1 MLFYNIYHR
10 YCQNKENQV
19 ACIKETIAS
28 LDISLS
34 EVEQLLAQNGYIYQF
49 NVSKIKTQLDQLSYD
64 TKRKMSNPITGFKKI
79 IYGLSSIQ
87 KQYEEKQEE
96 FDTKANTFFESVRQ
110 HNKQFMNKAV
120 ADARK
125 IVGNVEGR
133 PLDAQQMEC
142 IVKNPRNQLVIAGAG
157 TGKTTTIIGKVKFLL
172 GSHLCKEDEICVL
185 SFTNAAAAEMEQR
198 LYVQTNAE
206 IHVST
211 FHSLG
216 LEILRQTDKAAP
228 DLFNDLGRF
237 VLESLKKHLEKREY
251 AILFTTYL
259 LFNRIEVKSEFDFKD
274 EKSYKEYLE
283 TNPPM
288 TILGESVK
296 SYGEME
302 IANFL
307 TQQGISYKYEAAYPI
322 DTRTEEFDQ
331 YHPDFYL
338 PDYNIYIEYFGINR
352 KNEVPAYFKGKG
364 NKTASQTYLEG
375 MEWKR
380 KLHRGN
386 QTTLIECYAYEHME
400 GKMLDK
406 LKQDLL
412 KFKVKLTPINVED
425 VFQYLSEG
433 RNRILE
439 EIGGIMQ
446 TVISLAK
453 GKRMTSEDLLRL
465 CEQRCIRQIPLA
477 HLVVPIM
484 EDYESYLRSQGQ
496 IDFTDMLNRA
506 GDYINEGKYH
516 HKYKYVIVD
525 EYQDLSSGQYELL
538 KALRKDKDYTL
549 FCVGDDWQSIYR
561 FNGSDISYILH
572 FSEYWGDTETS
583 YIETTYR
590 FFQRLVDISGDFI
603 MKNPNQLRKRIRSGN
618 DAGRKEYVLG
628 KVEGYTERNAVQF
641 MREKIIDLPQGSSVY
656 FIGRYKF
663 DVDIFKNDIR
673 FKTMYDN
680 SRQATVIRLEG
691 REDLKMEFYT
701 AHKSKGLQ
709 ADYVFI
715 INNKAQGMGFPSK
728 IKNSTL
734 IEQLL
739 ERSDDYPYAE
749 ERRLF
754 YVALTRA
761 RKQVF
766 LVIIKENISVFANEM
781 INKYQDEMKKLD
793 YICPRCGAPLKRR
806 EGQYGPFLAC
816 SAYSKGCTYTRKIRS
831 KSK

>member
-1 MLFYNIYHR
+1 MSFPNIYNR
-10 YCQNKENQV
+10 YLQNKETQTTF
-19 ACIKETIAS
+19 IKESITS
-28 LDISLS
+28 LDAYLS
-34 EVEQLLAQNGYIYQF
+34 KVDQLLSKDEYLYQF
-49 NVSKIKTQLDQLSYD
+49 NISKTKTQMDQLSRD

-198 LYVQTNAE
+198 LYAQTNAG

-274 EKSYKEYLE
+274 EKSYREYLE

-307 TQQGISYKYEAAYPI
+307 TQQGISYKYEAAYPV

-352 KNEVPAYFKGKG
+352 NNEVPAYFKGKG

-380 KLHRGN
+380 KLHKEN

-412 KFKVKLTPINVED
+412 KLKVKLTPINVED

-680 SRQATVIRLEG
+680 SRQTTVIRLEG

-728 IKNSTL
+728 IKNPTL

-766 LVIIKENISVFANEM
+766 FVIIKENISVFANEM
-781 INKYQDEMKKLD
+781 INKPELFTAV
-793 YICPRCGAPLKRR
+793 P
-806 EGQYGPFLAC
+806 
-816 SAYSKGCTYTRKIRS
+816 
-831 KSK
+831 

>member
-1 MLFYNIYHR
+1 MLFSNIYHQ
-10 YCQNKENQV
+10 YLQNKETQTTF
-19 ACIKETIAS
+19 IKESITS
-28 LDISLS
+28 LDSSMS
-34 EVEQLLAQNGYIYQF
+34 EVTQLLDKNEYLYQF
-49 NVSKIKTQLDQLSYD
+49 NVSKTKAQLEQLSRD
-64 TKRKMSNPITGFKKI
+64 IKRKMSNPITGFKRV

-87 KQYEEKQEE
+87 KQYEKKQEE
-96 FDTKANTFFESVRQ
+96 YDEKVNTFFESVRQ
-110 HNKQFMNKAV
+110 HNRQFMNKAV

-125 IVGNVEGR
+125 LVGNVEGR

-172 GSHLCKEDEICVL
+172 GSHLCSEDEICVL
-185 SFTNAAAAEMEQR
+185 SFTNAAATEMGQR
-198 LYVQTNAE
+198 LYAQTNAK

-211 FHSLG
+211 FHSMG

-228 DLFNDLGRF
+228 DLYHDLGKF
-237 VLESLKKHLEKREY
+237 VLESLEKHLRKPEY
-251 AILFTTYL
+251 AMLFTTYL

-364 NKTASQTYLEG
+364 NKSASQTYLEG

-380 KLHRGN
+380 KLHSEN
-386 QTTLIECYAYEHME
+386 QTTMIECYAYDHLER
-400 GKMLDK
+400 KMLDK

-412 KFKVKLTPINVED
+412 KLKVELNPINMED
-425 VFQYLSEG
+425 VLQYLSEG
-433 RNRILE
+433 KNHILE
-439 EIGGIMQ
+439 EVGGIMQ

-453 GKRMTSEDLLRL
+453 GKRMKSEDLLKL

-477 HLVVPIM
+477 HLVMPIM
-484 EDYESYLRSQGQ
+484 EDYESYLCSQGQ

-506 GDYINEGKYH
+506 VDYIDEGKYH
-516 HKYKYVIVD
+516 HNYKYVIVD
-525 EYQDLSSGQYELL
+525 EYQDLSYGQYELL

-572 FSEYWGDTETS
+572 FSEHWGDTEIS

-590 FFQRLVDISGDFI
+590 FFQRLVDISGDFV
-603 MKNPNQLRKRIRSGN
+603 MKNPNQLSKRIRSGN
-618 DAGRKEYVLG
+618 DTGRKEYVLG
-628 KVEGYTERNAVQF
+628 KIEGYTERNAVQF

-663 DVDIFKNDIR
+663 DVDILKNDIR
-673 FKTMYDN
+673 FKTWYDN
-680 SRQATVIRLEG
+680 SRQTTIIKLEG

-728 IKNSTL
+728 IKNPAL

-739 ERSDDYPYAE
+739 ERADDYPYAE
-749 ERRLF
+749 ERRVF

-761 RKQVF
+761 RKRVF
-766 LVIIKENISVFANEM
+766 LVTVKDNISVFAKEL
-781 INKYQDEMKKLD
+781 INKYQDEMKKMD
-793 YICPRCGAPLKRR
+793 YICPRCGAELKRR

-816 SAYSKGCTYTRKIRS
+816 SAYSKGCAYTRKIKS
-831 KSK
+831 KSG

>member
-1 MLFYNIYHR
+1 MPFSNIYHQ
-10 YCQNKENQV
+10 YLQNKENHTIF
-19 ACIKETIAS
+19 IKESITA
-28 LDISLS
+28 LDSSLS
-34 EVEQLLAQNGYIYQF
+34 EVAQLLDQNEYLYQF
-49 NVSKIKTQLDQLSYD
+49 NVSKTKAQLEQLSRD
-64 TKRKMSNPITGFKKI
+64 TKRKMSNPITGFKRI
-79 IYGLSSIQ
+79 IYGLTSIQ
-87 KQYEEKQEE
+87 KQYEDKQEE
-96 FDTKANTFFESVRQ
+96 FDAKVNTFFESVRQ

-133 PLDAQQMEC
+133 PLDIQQMEC

-172 GSHLCKEDEICVL
+172 GRSLCREDEICVL
-185 SFTNAAAAEMEQR
+185 SFTNAAATEMEQR
-198 LYVQTNAE
+198 LYAQTNAK

-216 LEILRQTDKAAP
+216 LDILRQTDKAAP
-228 DLFNDLGRF
+228 NLYNDLGKF
-237 VLESLKKHLEKREY
+237 VLESLEKHLEKPEY

-259 LFNRIEVKSEFDFKD
+259 LFNRIEVKSEFDFTD

-307 TQQGISYKYEAAYPI
+307 TQQGISYEYEAAYPI

-364 NKTASQTYLEG
+364 NKSASQTYIEG

-380 KLHRGN
+380 KLHREN
-386 QTTLIECYAYEHME
+386 RTTLIECYAYDHLE

-406 LKQDLL
+406 LKNDLL
-412 KFKVKLTPINVED
+412 KLKIELIPMNMED

-433 RNRILE
+433 RKRILE
-439 EIGGIMQ
+439 EVGGIMQ
-446 TVISLAK
+446 TAISLAK
-453 GKRMTSEDLLRL
+453 GKRMKSEDILKL

-477 HLVVPIM
+477 HLVMPIM
-484 EDYESYLRSQGQ
+484 EDYESYLRSQGK

-506 GDYINEGKYH
+506 ADYIDEGKYH

-525 EYQDLSSGQYELL
+525 EYQDLSYGQYVLL

-572 FSEYWGDTETS
+572 FSEYWGDTEIS

-618 DAGRKEYVLG
+618 DTGRKEYVLG
-628 KVEGYTERNAVQF
+628 KIEGYTERNALQF
-641 MREKIIDLPQGSSVY
+641 MREKIIDLPKGSSVY
-656 FIGRYKF
+656 FIGRYKS
-663 DVDIFKNDIR
+663 DVEIFRNDIR
-673 FKTMYDN
+673 FQMRYDN
-680 SRQATVIRLEG
+680 SRQRAVVSLEG

-715 INNKAQGMGFPSK
+715 INNKAERMGFPSK
-728 IKNSTL
+728 IKNPAL

-739 ERSDDYPYAE
+739 ERSDEYPYAE

-766 LVIIKENISVFANEM
+766 LVAVKENISVFAQEL
-781 INKYQDEMKKLD
+781 IDRYEDEIKKFD
-793 YICPRCGAPLKRR
+793 YMCPRCGAPLKRK

-816 SAYSKGCTYTRKIRS
+816 SAYSEGCAYTRKIKK
-831 KSK
+831 KSG